1 MIRKVMVLAI
11 ACLIPKPAGAPAGA
25 VTSCRSARGRR
36 TVEPNGGRRRR
47 SLVRYLG
54 TSTAAPPITRPGI
67 NAASNKAA
75 PASIDSPTVT
85 YSFMATPSRRHHS
98 RGGLGRTR
106 RGFRCGS
113 LFVALSVDLGD
124 DIIGLLVDLRDHLA
138 GLLSHPIG
146 AADRRFEHR
155 AYGAAELR
163 QVFRDQHRCDA
174 EHKTGE
180 QGGFKNNHAGADHD
194 DRCRGCDQLLFA
206 LGWILEAVS
215 CLSRM
220 VVSRFAAGRTIG
232 LVRLHGIPPFRARPR
247 RSDATLTSY
256 SHHGA
261 LFAR

>member
-1 MIRKVMVLAI
+1 
-11 ACLIPKPAGAPAGA
+11 
-25 VTSCRSARGRR
+25 
-36 TVEPNGGRRRR
+36 
-47 SLVRYLG
+47 
-54 TSTAAPPITRPGI
+54 
-67 NAASNKAA
+67 
-75 PASIDSPTVT
+75 
-85 YSFMATPSRRHHS
+85 MATPSRRHLS
-98 RGGLGRTR
+98 RRGPRRMR

-146 AADRRFEHR
+146 AAHHRFKHR

-163 QVFRDQHRCDA
+163 QEFRDQHRCDA

-180 QGGFKNNHAGADHD
+180 QGGFENNHAGANHD
-194 DRCRGCDQLLFA
+194 DRCRGCDQLVVA
-206 LGWILEAVS
+206 LGWIVEAVS

-220 VVSRFAAGRTIG
+220 VVSHFVASRAIG

-261 LFAR
+261 LFALTTMMVPNCDEWNKLT